1 MVKMRK
7 SLTSWGAS
15 KGIVI
20 PDFWLDGIEI
30 LHGERPTKV
39 DLEIEDDRII
49 ITPVFEGGEKA
60 INKN

>member
-1 MVKMRK
+1 MVKIRK

-20 PDFWLDGIEI
+20 PDFWLDSIEI
-30 LHGERPTKV
+30 LHGERPTKI
-39 DLEIEDDRII
+39 DLDIEDDRIT
-49 ITPVFEGGEKA
+49 ITPVLEGGKT